1 LKPTLLIHAD
11 EFLALA
17 EDRERAGVHEYRGGD
32 ESAPF
37 AGDALAC
44 KLEEHAD
51 ALNYLRHAA
60 IAAGHGPDHLAWPE
74 DWQEDRRRTI
84 QSALWT
90 QRRMAARRTPRSLD
104 CTA

>member
-1 LKPTLLIHAD
+1 ML
-11 EFLALA
+11 
-17 EDRERAGVHEYRGGD
+17 EYRDGD
-32 ESAPF
+32 ADAPF
-37 AGDALAC
+37 NGDPMRC

-60 IAAGHGPDHLAWPE
+60 IEAGLGGDHLQWPE

-84 QSALWT
+84 LSALWT
-90 QRRMAARRTPRSLD
+90 QRRIAERQTPRSLD